1 MKKKGKFKN
10 FLYMLLALGMLL
22 YAIPNLSFS
31 TGSGWIAAFGFV
43 WVLFA
48 FLVIGAHL
56 HFILGVDEEKKKA
69 LDRIRAAK
77 LAKWQLSWPEE
88 PEKSKSV

>member
-1 MKKKGKFKN
+1 MNKKGKFKN
-10 FLYMLLALGMLL
+10 LLYMLLALGMLL

-31 TGSGWIAAFGFV
+31 PGNGWVSVFGLV
-43 WVLFA
+43 WVMFA

-69 LDRIRAAK
+69 LDQVRAAK
-77 LAKWQLSWPEE
+77 LAQWQLKWPEKS
-88 PEKSKSV
+88 EKSKSV